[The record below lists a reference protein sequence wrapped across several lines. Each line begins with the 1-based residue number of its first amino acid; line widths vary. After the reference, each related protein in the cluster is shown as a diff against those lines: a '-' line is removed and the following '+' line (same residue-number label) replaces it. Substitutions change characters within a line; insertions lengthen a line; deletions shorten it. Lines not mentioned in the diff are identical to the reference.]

1 MTADPFRILRIDD
14 MLLLHVEVVNLRID
28 GARLV
33 REDPTAPAQVLLHLP
48 SQHVS
53 EGVLTDGQ
61 SPPTVPA
68 FAAGQSTLA
77 FLLPDGQ
84 DGIDLSVGAL
94 LDWNSL
100 DATIAPVG
108 QTPDDPND
116 PSLFGGMRRTA
127 IEFPTRL
134 LLGHDDLVIAWS
146 QPLAQPAVLDGR
158 AELWHA
164 ELHGENAGP
173 AHVKAYAVAPGR
185 PPRLGTALDG
195 SVLKDLVTLT
205 SDGDLVGSDGMP
217 VRRSLEA
224 DRFLF
229 TPLGATVRLSGSWDL
244 PPTFAAASLTGY
256 EHVASLGREQYVHTD
271 RQGFLSS
278 GHRATFVQVTKRLY
292 DDPGDGTSVAYLHQ
306 EQHIRVDQPE
316 VAYGVGAGY
325 DEHEGRQQPFQSLR
339 LTDQVTPSIDGPE
352 GAGAFWVTVNGAP
365 LLFHATAT
373 DAEGRHIGITM
384 PLVFAFSESRDQMAS
399 VYNSPATADRTD
411 LGLGGQTVALASGG
425 DPSTAS
431 MPVTSARFA
440 LVPASGHPAGVLPAL
455 VDAVARVPAVEQLT
469 GLTNDI
475 AVKLHDAYL
484 AQGLDSQPTG
494 AFLSLVDALPLRL
507 PAEAVGGLAS
517 PSTVVQTVTT
527 RAGVLA
533 PQFLTDAGDAA
544 GVDSTTLGQI
554 FGGAK
559 LLGPI
564 DLSTL
569 LADVPAGSV
578 TELKDLGEEEIRR
591 RLDGVSPA
599 LLPVPIM
606 RVSDLV
612 DGSELRYVWKPQLTN
627 TAPLLDLSSAS
638 LVLEATTVRSPE
650 ALSKSNV
657 HGELRSFA
665 FAFAGV
671 VSVHFDRLTF
681 TARPGSTPDVTAA
694 GVALAFHNDL
704 EFVNQLREALPAD
717 VFGTGA
723 FVDVDTSGVTAGYS
737 LTLPTLSLGMFNLSN
752 LSLSA
757 RLTIP
762 FDDKP
767 ARFRFAVSERHNPFN
782 VSVSLFGGGGFFA
795 LEVGTHGIELV
806 EGALEFGGNAALD
819 LGVASGGVHLM
830 AGIAF
835 QLSGDAVTLTGYLR
849 CGGYLSVLG
858 VVGVSVEFYLALTY
872 HKDPDKK
879 ICEVVA
885 QGSITV
891 SVHVAIFSKSVN
903 LPLERRFTGSG
914 STSGDPSFTDCVL
927 PRDWDAYC
935 LSFAE

>member
-1 MTADPFRILRIDD
+1 MDD
-14 MLLLHVEVVNLRID
+14 MLLLRVEVVNLRLD

-48 SQHVS
+48 SQHMS

-61 SPPTVPA
+61 FPPTVPA

-84 DGIDLSVGAL
+84 DGIDLTVDAL

-100 DATIAPVG
+100 NPTTVPVG

-116 PSLFGGMRRTA
+116 PALFGGIHRTA

-146 QPLAQPAVLDGR
+146 APLAQPAVLDGR
-158 AELWHA
+158 AELWHV
-164 ELHGENAGP
+164 ELHGADAGP
-173 AHVKAYAVAPGR
+173 AHLKAFAVPQLGR
-185 PPRLGTALDG
+185 PPRTGTALRESD
-195 SVLKDLVTLT
+195 LTDLVTLT
-205 SDGDLVGSDGMP
+205 SDTDLVGSDGMP
-217 VRRSLEA
+217 VRRSLIA
-224 DRFLF
+224 DRFML

-244 PPTFAAASLTGY
+244 PPTFTSASLTGY
-256 EHVASLGREQYVHTD
+256 EHVASLGREQYVYTA

-278 GHRATFVQVTKRLY
+278 GHRATLVVVTKRSY

-306 EQHIRVDQPE
+306 ETHIRVDQPE
-316 VAYGVGAGY
+316 VTYGAGAGY

-339 LTDQVTPSIDGPE
+339 LTDLVTPSIDGPE
-352 GAGAFWVTVNGAP
+352 GAEVFWVTVNGAP
-365 LLFHATAT
+365 LPFHATAT
-373 DAEGRHIGITM
+373 DAEGRHIGVTM
-384 PLVFAFSESRDQMAS
+384 PLVFASSDSLKQMTSDSQNPMAS
-399 VYNSPATADRTD
+399 VYNDPTTADRTN
-411 LGLGGQTVALASGG
+411 LALGGQTLALAAGG
-425 DPSTAS
+425 NPSTAS
-431 MPVTSARFA
+431 MPVTSMRFA
-440 LVPASGHPAGVLPAL
+440 LVSAQGHPAGVLPAM
-455 VDAVARVPAVEQLT
+455 VDAVAHVPAVEQLT
-469 GLTNDI
+469 GLSNDI

-484 AQGLDSQPTG
+484 AQGLDGQPTG

-533 PQFLTDAGDAA
+533 PQFLTEAGDAA
-544 GVDSTTLGQI
+544 GVDAQTLAQI

-564 DLSTL
+564 DLSAL
-569 LADVPAGSV
+569 LADVPATSV
-578 TELKDLGEEEIRR
+578 AELKDLGEDEIRR
-591 RLDGVSPA
+591 RLDGESQA

-612 DGSELRYVWKPQLTN
+612 DGSELRYVWKPQLN
-627 TAPLLDLSSAS
+627 NDLPLLDLGSAS
-638 LVLEATTVRSPE
+638 LVLEATTVRSPD
-650 ALSKSNV
+650 ALSKSTV
-657 HGELRSFA
+657 RGELRSFA
-665 FAFAGV
+665 FVFAEIV
-671 VSVHFDRLTF
+671 RVDFQRLTF
-681 TARPGSTPDVTAA
+681 AARPGSRPDVTAD
-694 GVALAFHNDL
+694 GVALSFFNDL
-704 EFVNQLREALPAD
+704 EFVNALREALPAD

-723 FVDVDTSGVTAGYS
+723 FVDVNASGVTAGYG
-737 LTLPTLSLGMFNLSN
+737 LTLPTLSLGLFNLSN
-752 LSLSA
+752 LALSA

-767 ARFRFAVSERHNPFN
+767 ARFRFAVSERSNPFN
-782 VSVSLFGGGGFFA
+782 LSVSLFGGGGYFA
-795 LEVGTHGIELV
+795 LEVSTHGIELV
-806 EGALEFGGNAALD
+806 EGALEFGGNASLD

-830 AGIAF
+830 AGVAF

-858 VVGVSVEFYLALTY
+858 IASVSVEFYLALTY
-872 HKDPDKK
+872 HKDPHAHV
-879 ICEVVA
+879 CEVVA

-891 SVHVAIFSKSVN
+891 SVRVAVFSKSVS
-903 LPLERRFTGSG
+903 LPLERRFTGSA
-914 STSGDPSFTDCVL
+914 SSDPSFADSVL
-927 PRDWDAYC
+927 PKHWDIYC
-935 LSFAE
+935 LSYAA